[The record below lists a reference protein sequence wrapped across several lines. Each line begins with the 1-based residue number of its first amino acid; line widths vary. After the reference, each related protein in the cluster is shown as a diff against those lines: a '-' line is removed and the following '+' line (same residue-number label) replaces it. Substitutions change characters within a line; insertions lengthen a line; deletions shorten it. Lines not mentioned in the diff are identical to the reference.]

1 MESASI
7 RSKLHEYIDLADER
21 KLEAMY
27 VLLEN
32 DMDLENRYTA
42 SDIALLHERRNKHLN
57 GSSQSYSI
65 SESLEKV
72 RAQGK

>member
-7 RSKLHEYIDLADER
+7 RSKLHEYI
-21 KLEAMY
+21 
-27 VLLEN
+27 N
-32 DMDLENRYTA
+32 DMDQEGRYTA